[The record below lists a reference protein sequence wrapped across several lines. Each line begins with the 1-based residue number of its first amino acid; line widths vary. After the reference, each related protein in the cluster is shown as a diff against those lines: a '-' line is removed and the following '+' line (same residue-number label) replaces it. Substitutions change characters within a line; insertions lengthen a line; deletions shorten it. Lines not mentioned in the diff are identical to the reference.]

1 MHRLIRSFRT
11 ATTALRRNVLRSV
24 LTCLGIIIG
33 VAAVIAIMEIGNG
46 ASASIE
52 ASMATMGANNV
63 VIWPGAAAAS
73 GVKQSSGSALT
84 LTPTDCDAIRRECP
98 AVRYACPI
106 VYAHQSPQIVF
117 GHHNWQAHQIRGTTA
132 SFLDIRG
139 WLPMAAGDVF
149 TDDDVRNAAQV
160 CVIGQTIAR
169 NLFDDQSP
177 LGQDIR
183 VGTVTF
189 RVVGVLTPK
198 GANMWGDDQDDI
210 LIAPWTTVKYRVAD
224 PALAASAPKTGVSS
238 AVAATSD
245 AVNTLSNLYPAN
257 VTQVY
262 PTQSTMQQADAVV
275 NVRFRNIDQIMCA
288 AYGPASIQPAVDE
301 VTGLLRARHRIVS
314 HAPEDF
320 QVHDM
325 TELSDRLTGQTKT
338 MTFLL
343 LVVATIS
350 LVVGGV
356 GIMNIMLVSVTERTR
371 EIGLRMAV
379 GARGLDIL
387 RQFLTEA
394 MVLCLAGGMA
404 GILIGRVA
412 SLIVRHTAGWNTRIS
427 WPAIF
432 ISVAVSAFVGVAF
445 GFYPAWKASRLDPIE
460 ALRYE

>member
-46 ASASIE
+46 ASESIE
-52 ASMATMGANNV
+52 KSMASMGANNV
-63 VIWPGAAAAS
+63 VIWPGAAANS
-73 GVKQSSGSALT
+73 GVKQSSGSAMT
-84 LTPTDCDAIRRECP
+84 LVPGDCDAIRRECP

-106 VYAHQSPQIVF
+106 VYAHQSPQIVY
-117 GHHNWQAHQIRGTTA
+117 GHRNWQAHQIRGTTA
-132 SFLDIRG
+132 AFLDIRG

-149 TDDDVRNAAQV
+149 TDADVRNAAQV
-160 CVIGQTIAR
+160 CVLGQTIAK
-169 NLFDDQSP
+169 NLFDDENP
-177 LGQDIR
+177 LGKDIR

-189 RVVGVLTPK
+189 RVVGVLSPK
-198 GANMWGDDQDDI
+198 GANMWGEDQDDI
-210 LIAPWTTVKYRVAD
+210 LIAPWTTIKFRVAD

-238 AVAATSD
+238 AASATD
-245 AVNTLSNLYPAN
+245 TVNTLSNLYPPA
-257 VTQVY
+257 VTQLY
-262 PTQSTMQQADAVV
+262 PAQSTVQQADAVV

-288 AYGPASIQPAVDE
+288 AYGPPSIQPAVDE
-301 VTGLLRARHRIVS
+301 VTGLLRARHRIVNR
-314 HAPEDF
+314 APDDF

-379 GARGLDIL
+379 GARGVDIL

-394 MVLCLAGGMA
+394 LVLCLAGGLA
-404 GILIGRVA
+404 GILIGRLA
-412 SLIVRHTAGWNTRIS
+412 SWIVRQTAHWNTRIS